1 VTQFTTTEA
10 SQINKLAEEFTAG
23 PQVIDTEAPAPT
35 TVLLPAG
42 FINPDSSL
50 VKTAEIRELNGLD
63 EEAIAKSGSTAKAL
77 QTILERGL
85 VSIGDRNA
93 TREDLNVLLAGDRDA
108 ILLGIRK
115 ITFGK
120 TAEFEAFCSGCNDV
134 RNFEVDLE
142 SDVQVKEL
150 NNPISDRD
158 LIIKLKSGIAR
169 VVLPNGVTQ
178 RKVMENANKT
188 VAELNT
194 LILSGC
200 VTSINESP
208 VTPLSVLELG
218 IQDRE
223 TLIKEII
230 EHNPGP
236 RLGEV
241 SKVCEACGK
250 EVDLPLSLAALFRL

>member
-1 VTQFTTTEA
+1 VTQFTTTDA
-10 SQINKLAEEFTAG
+10 TQINKLAEGFTAG
-23 PQVIDTEAPAPT
+23 PQVIATEAPAPT

-42 FINPDSSL
+42 FINPDGSL

-85 VSIGDRNA
+85 VSLGDRNA
-93 TREDLNVLLAGDRDA
+93 TRDDLNALLAGDRDA

-115 ITFGK
+115 VTFGK
-120 TAEFEAFCSGCNDV
+120 NVEFTAFCDSCENVREFEI
-134 RNFEVDLE
+134 DLDN
-142 SDVQVKEL
+142 DVQVKEL
-150 NNPISDRD
+150 DNPIADRNW
-158 LIIKLKSGIAR
+158 IVKLKSGIAR
-169 VVLPNGVTQ
+169 IALPNGNTQ

-200 VTSINESP
+200 VTSLNESP